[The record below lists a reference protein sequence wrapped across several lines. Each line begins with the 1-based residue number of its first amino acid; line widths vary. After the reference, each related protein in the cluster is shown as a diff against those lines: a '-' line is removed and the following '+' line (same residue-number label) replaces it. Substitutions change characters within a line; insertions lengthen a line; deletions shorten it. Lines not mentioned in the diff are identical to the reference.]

1 MFATHDDSFGVYLR
15 ELGKIPML
23 TPQEEIELSRSVA
36 EWQAIESKLGDE
48 NPHLETWQK
57 LPKFFAV
64 LRLYRRLGGGEAERD
79 RREQT

>member
-1 MFATHDDSFGVYLR
+1 M
-15 ELGKIPML
+15 
-23 TPQEEIELSRSVA
+23 VA
-36 EWQAIESKLGDE
+36 NTIFLYNGHEYIRRGS
-48 NPHLETWQK
+48 K